1 MARQPSPGRLRPW
14 PAGRGPGP
22 GVLALLPVALGA
34 CVSRVLPARQ
44 CGDGHTVA
52 GEACFDDTAIE
63 LSVAYTPLALRVADF
78 DGDTVPDVL
87 LLGVDA
93 AGAVTATMHQ
103 GQGDG
108 TLAPSRDAGVIGC
121 SAHPAL
127 GDANGDGAVDLL
139 VDACDDTMLV
149 YLADGSGGFSAPRIV
164 DVDLATQTSAI
175 ADVDHDGT
183 GDVVALGLQGEQ
195 VALAWARGTATG
207 FEAPRVTV
215 LATAGDPGAPTGFSL
230 GALDDDGYD
239 DALLSHATDAP
250 AEIAR
255 GGPEGFGA
263 REAAPQL
270 PVATGIAVLDLDGN
284 GARELLAVHSVPAQL
299 VAYRGTLDA
308 LRRAGSTAIESVR
321 DRLIAGGDV
330 DGDERL
336 DLGFFA
342 PGERDVQLWLGDGRG
357 GWSRRATVDV
367 GVGVDQLALADLDGD
382 GAADLVA
389 GTFAAGGLRIIPS
402 DP

>member
-1 MARQPSPGRLRPW
+1 MGTS
-14 PAGRGPGP
+14 
-22 GVLALLPVALGA
+22 A

-44 CGDGHTVA
+44 CGDGHAVA
-52 GEACFDDTAIE
+52 GEACFGDTALE
-63 LSVAYTPLALRVADF
+63 LAVDYVPLALRVADF
-78 DGDTVPDVL
+78 DGDDAPDVL

-93 AGAVTATMHQ
+93 AGAVTATMHA

-108 TLAPSRDAGVIGC
+108 TLAAPRDAGIIGC

-127 GDANGDGAVDLL
+127 GDANGDGAIDLL

-149 YLADGSGGFSAPRIV
+149 YLADRSGGFSAPRIV

-175 ADVDHDGT
+175 ADVDHDGI

-195 VALAWARGTATG
+195 VALAWARGTADG
-207 FEAPRVTV
+207 FEAPRVRV
-215 LATAGDPGAPTGFSL
+215 LATSGDPGAPTGFSL

-239 DALLSHATDAP
+239 DALLAHASDAA
-250 AEIAR
+250 AELVR
-255 GGPEGFGA
+255 GGPDGFGA
-263 REAAPQL
+263 REPAPQL
-270 PVATGIAVLDLDGN
+270 PSATGIAVLDLDGN
-284 GARELLAVHSVPAQL
+284 GARELLAVQSVPAQL
-299 VAYRGTLDA
+299 VAYRGTLDT
-308 LRRAGSTAIESVR
+308 LRRAGTTAIESVH
-321 DRLIAGGDV
+321 DRLLAGGDV
-330 DGDERL
+330 DGDDRL

-357 GWSRRATVDV
+357 GWTRRATVDV

-382 GAADLVA
+382 GAAELVA
-389 GTFAAGGLRIIPS
+389 GTFSIGGIRIIAG